1 MRKEAILTAAVL
13 AALSANAYA
22 AEITLENNHT
32 AGSNYNLVSSAGNI
46 KLDIDNGPTTNN
58 LILGGWSKYTGNSIY
73 NIFSGTEIAPENR
86 NVENI
91 AIGDVVKIKDS
102 DYGLMIGNHI
112 SNEND
117 ADSIKKY
124 GRRSTMI
131 KGDYITVKNSPHATV
146 LGQDSTV
153 TNSYGAFVHGKDN
166 VVENATWSVVMGQGA
181 TAKLTTAE
189 KGGSV
194 VIGQKANT
202 NSNFTI
208 ALGASAAAKNY
219 AATAIGGGSTATGKY
234 SLAMAQADSNGYGS
248 IGIGMNAIA
257 DKEDSVSLGVKS
269 KAIGERATAIGKN
282 ANAATT
288 DTISIGSCSGATG
301 VDGTA
306 IGHCA
311 KAEGQSSIAMGTTSK
326 AKAEDSVAIGHLAT
340 ANSDLSTAIGKE
352 AEATESGSIALGYNA
367 KAQGM
372 NSIAIG
378 SSKTVPGDPITTNTI
393 AKGENV
399 ISIGYE
405 AHNEASNSV
414 AIGTNASVKH
424 QVDDDGFTHYATYST
439 VVGTGAKSTSY
450 GGTAYGYLAEVH
462 GDDGVAVG
470 HYATAN
476 GRRSNAIGY
485 SAEAK
490 ADSSIAIGEDSE
502 VNGEFGIAQGWQ
514 AKAEAES
521 GIAIGK
527 WAESKHVGSIALG
540 SESRTADAV
549 STSSATINGKTYNFA
564 GGEANS
570 TLSIGVA
577 KGVDEYGN
585 EIKEVNRT
593 ITNVAAGRINDNS
606 TDAVNGSQL
615 HAVIKA
621 VNEVAANDKDT
632 ITTVVAGSNT
642 TVTNDGNHNYTVSV
656 NKDLTNMNSVNL
668 NDASG
673 TKRAR
678 LDADKAHFFND
689 TTSTNTAVT
698 SNGVAIEN
706 TDNLDQANYTIN
718 GMTASGPN
726 ATVSF
731 TTNGINAGN
740 QIING
745 VKAGVA
751 GTDAVN
757 VDQLNAAVN
766 KAVAGTAKAT
776 TVVAGKNATVT
787 EGTNAAGGKE
797 YTVAINEHLTNMKSA
812 AFHSDGVMPG
822 SGGDTHISGSG
833 IHVNDLED
841 NNSVNISPK
850 TIYVRTEGYAQSDLK
865 SDELRIQ
872 NYDNGNASL
881 LLNTDGLYVG
891 NGTPGTTVQF
901 TTKGISAGDQKI
913 ENVKA
918 GTADTDAVNVKQ
930 LKDYVSNNNTIV
942 KAGDNIEVKAD
953 GNTYTVST
961 AKDLT
966 NLNSIN
972 LNDGNNETNFNTK
985 GIEMTYRGDGA
996 NGLEYHTT
1004 YNYNGLTIKT
1014 NDGDANPVSEVSLT
1028 DKGLNNG
1035 GNRITNV
1042 GKGIDGTDGVNV
1054 KQLKDELAK
1063 NRAVES
1069 VITDNQIDN
1078 IAAVRVTNGK
1088 STGEANAQ
1096 YGVYVSKN
1104 TVTDIAKASNQFKGD
1119 DVIRVERT
1127 TGANHTADTT
1137 TFKFDGNEASKVIP
1151 ISYKA
1156 NGGTVNKVT
1165 AEKGFNFVDG
1175 NHIKASTDT
1184 NGVVR
1189 FDLDQEIPK
1198 QIERN
1203 TTNIEKI
1210 TNRYDALTTKVAKN
1224 YKTAERGI
1232 AGTAA
1237 LAALHPLDFD
1247 PDHKLDVMAG
1257 VGHFHGS
1264 NSVALGAAY
1273 RPNEDLMFTVGS
1285 TVGNGDTVLNAGVSY
1300 KVGAKSDISRSK
1312 VAVAKDVADMKREM
1326 AEMKAQN
1333 AKITAI
1339 LNTVLGVGLPEDQNV
1354 MFPDVP
1360 QNHWAFEAVDD
1371 LARRGLII
1379 GYEDGLFKGD
1389 RTLTRYEFAEV
1400 VHRAIQRAKAL
1411 NVPIDGRLV
1420 DEFKPELLR
1429 FEVEKN
1435 GSLERVHAL
1444 KSNRDIKRDSYGTI
1458 VGVR

>member
-46 KLDIDNGPTTNN
+46 KLDTDNGPTTNN

-112 SNEND
+112 TNEND

-181 TAKLTTAE
+181 SAKLATAE

-248 IGIGMNAIA
+248 IGIGMNAVA

-269 KAIGERATAIGKN
+269 KAMGERATAIGKN

-311 KAEGQSSIAMGTTSK
+311 KAEGTSSIAMGTTSK
-326 AKAEDSVAIGHLAT
+326 AKAEDSVAIGHLAV
-340 ANSDLSTAIGKE
+340 AHSDLSTAIGKE
-352 AEATESGSIALGYNA
+352 AEASESGAIAVGYNA
-367 KAQGM
+367 KASGM
-372 NSIAIG
+372 DSIAIG
-378 SSKTVPGDPITTNTI
+378 SSKTVPGDPNTSNTV
-393 AKGENV
+393 AKGERG
-399 ISIGYE
+399 IAIGYE
-405 AHNEASNSV
+405 VDNEASNSI
-414 AIGTNASVKH
+414 AIGSGASVKH
-424 QVDDDGFTHYATYST
+424 QVDDDGMTHYATYST
-439 VVGTGAKSTSY
+439 VVGTGAKSTRY

-621 VNEVAANDKDT
+621 VNDVAANDKDT
-632 ITTVVAGSNT
+632 ITTVVAGANT

-673 TKRAR
+673 TKRSR

-766 KAVAGTAKAT
+766 KVA
-776 TVVAGKNATVT
+776 
-787 EGTNAAGGKE
+787 
-797 YTVAINEHLTNMKSA
+797 
-812 AFHSDGVMPG
+812 
-822 SGGDTHISGSG
+822 
-833 IHVNDLED
+833 
-841 NNSVNISPK
+841 
-850 TIYVRTEGYAQSDLK
+850 
-865 SDELRIQ
+865 
-872 NYDNGNASL
+872 
-881 LLNTDGLYVG
+881 
-891 NGTPGTTVQF
+891 
-901 TTKGISAGDQKI
+901 
-913 ENVKA
+913 
-918 GTADTDAVNVKQ
+918 
-930 LKDYVSNNNTIV
+930 SNRTIV

-961 AKDLT
+961 TKDLT

-972 LNDGNNETNFNTK
+972 LNDGNSETNFNTK

-1096 YGVYVSKN
+1096 YGIYVSKN

-1203 TTNIEKI
+1203 TNNIEKI

-1264 NSVALGAAY
+1264 NAVALGAAY

-1300 KVGAKSDISRSK
+1300 KVGAKSDVSRSK

>member
-46 KLDIDNGPTTNN
+46 KLDTDNGPTTNN

-131 KGDYITVKNSPHATV
+131 KGDHITVKNSPHATV

-181 TAKLTTAE
+181 SAKLATPE

-248 IGIGMNAIA
+248 IGIGMNAVA

-269 KAIGERATAIGKN
+269 KAMGERATAIGKN

-311 KAEGQSSIAMGTTSK
+311 KAEGTSSIAMGTTSK
-326 AKAEDSVAIGHLAT
+326 AKAEDSVAIGHLAV
-340 ANSDLSTAIGKE
+340 AHSDLSTAIGKE
-352 AEATESGSIALGYNA
+352 AEASESGAIAVGYNA
-367 KAQGM
+367 KASGM
-372 NSIAIG
+372 DSIAIG
-378 SSKTVPGDPITTNTI
+378 SSKTVPGDPNTSNTV
-393 AKGENV
+393 AKGERG
-399 ISIGYE
+399 IAIGYE
-405 AHNEASNSV
+405 VDNEASNSI
-414 AIGTNASVKH
+414 AIGSGASVKH

-439 VVGTGAKSTSY
+439 VVGTGAKSTRY

-502 VNGEFGIAQGWQ
+502 VNGEYGIAQGWQ
-514 AKAEAES
+514 AKAEAEN

-527 WAESKHVGSIALG
+527 WAESKHAGSIALG
-540 SESRTADAV
+540 SESRTADTV
-549 STSSATINGKTYNFA
+549 STSSATIAGKTYNFA
-564 GGEANS
+564 GSEANS

-632 ITTVVAGSNT
+632 ISTVVAGANT

-766 KAVAGTAKAT
+766 KVA
-776 TVVAGKNATVT
+776 
-787 EGTNAAGGKE
+787 
-797 YTVAINEHLTNMKSA
+797 
-812 AFHSDGVMPG
+812 
-822 SGGDTHISGSG
+822 
-833 IHVNDLED
+833 
-841 NNSVNISPK
+841 
-850 TIYVRTEGYAQSDLK
+850 
-865 SDELRIQ
+865 
-872 NYDNGNASL
+872 
-881 LLNTDGLYVG
+881 
-891 NGTPGTTVQF
+891 
-901 TTKGISAGDQKI
+901 
-913 ENVKA
+913 
-918 GTADTDAVNVKQ
+918 
-930 LKDYVSNNNTIV
+930 SNRTIV

-961 AKDLT
+961 TKDLN
-966 NLNSIN
+966 NLNSVN
-972 LNDGNNETNFNTK
+972 LNDGNSTSSYTTK

-1004 YNYNGLTIKT
+1004 YNYNGMTIKT
-1014 NDGDANPVSEVSLT
+1014 NDGDANPVAEVSLT

-1054 KQLKDELAK
+1054 NQLKDELAK

-1088 STGEANAQ
+1088 STGDANAQ
-1096 YGVYVSKN
+1096 YGIYVSKN

-1119 DVIRVERT
+1119 SVIKVERT

-1203 TTNIEKI
+1203 TNSIEKI

-1300 KVGAKSDISRSK
+1300 KVGAKSDVSRSK